1 MRAHTAAFV
10 ASLIAVAG
18 APAALAQD
26 ATTEPAR
33 STPATSGPQLTLST
47 NVVDFGDVDDSETVK
62 QMVTITNT
70 GDDVLEIGK
79 INVTCGCT
87 ASEVEQSSLQ
97 PGESTQ
103 LEVSF
108 NPKRRTGNQ
117 HGKRVTIESNDPSG
131 AAEVGLKV
139 FVIPRVIT
147 EPQLAAFGKVLQGE
161 KGTVEMKVTG
171 MTEDF
176 KVIAASVDREDSFSI
191 RVVKTEI
198 VEREHPRTGQ
208 LMKVGESTLEV
219 SMTEQAR
226 IGRVDGSLLIE
237 TNDEGS
243 PKMIV
248 RATAGVTGDIAAD
261 PTRIS
266 LSALAPGEEFE
277 QTVKVVS
284 SKGTPFKIKKAR
296 LVTQTMSDEDRD
308 AIKVSY
314 EPLPS
319 DSEETGYLL
328 TVKGT
333 ATETMRIIQGSI
345 VLLTDAPGQK
355 IVRTQI
361 TGVVRVQTAR
371 Q

>member
-10 ASLIAVAG
+10 ASLIAFAG
-18 APAALAQD
+18 TPAALAQD
-26 ATTEPAR
+26 AAQPSNIET
-33 STPATSGPQLTLST
+33 ATSGPRLTLNT
-47 NVVDFGDVDDSETVK
+47 NIVDFGDVDDSEVVTKV
-62 QMVTITNT
+62 VTITNT
-70 GDDVLEIGK
+70 GDAVLEIGK

-103 LEVSF
+103 LEVRF
-108 NPKRRTGNQ
+108 NPNRRTGDQ
-117 HGKRVTIESNDPSG
+117 HGKRISIESNDPTGG
-131 AAEVGLKV
+131 AEIGLKA

-147 EPQLAAFGKVLQGE
+147 EPQFAAFGKVLQGE
-161 KGTVEMKVTG
+161 SGTVELVITG

-176 KVIAASVDREDSFSI
+176 KVLAASVDREDSFSTRI
-191 RVVKTEI
+191 VKTEI

-208 LMKVGESTLEV
+208 LMNVGQTTIAV

-243 PKMIV
+243 PKLTL
-248 RATAGVTGDIAAD
+248 RATAGVTGDISSE

-266 LSALAPGEEFE
+266 LSALAPGQEFE
-277 QTVKVVS
+277 QTIRIVS
-284 SKGTPFKIKKAR
+284 AKSNPFTIKKAR
-296 LVTQTMSDEDRD
+296 LVTKTMSEEDRE
-308 AIKVSY
+308 AIMVSY

-319 DSEETGYLL
+319 DSGEVGYTL

-333 ATETMRIIQGSI
+333 ATDTMRIIQGKI
-345 VLLTDAPGQK
+345 ILMTDAPGQRVLSTP
-355 IVRTQI
+355 IS
-361 TGVVRVQTAR
+361 GVVRVQTAR